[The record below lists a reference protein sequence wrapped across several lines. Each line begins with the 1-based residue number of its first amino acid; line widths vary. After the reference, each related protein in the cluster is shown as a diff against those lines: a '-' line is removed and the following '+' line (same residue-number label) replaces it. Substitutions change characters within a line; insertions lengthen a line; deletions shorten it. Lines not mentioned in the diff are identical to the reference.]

1 MPLVVNK
8 DDMRKEILIA
18 FEQCIKEKPLNKITM
33 RDIAAKANVSHAKVL
48 YYFGSKQKLLLAYI
62 DEFTEIHIQFIQTW
76 LQEHKKECS
85 RLSNPRRCIG
95 WLFRDIFS
103 FDQNNNYYSIFIQIY
118 TLTPYDD
125 EIKSTVRKAF
135 ATWKNAIHQL
145 LNELYG
151 KDMESTSEALYILIE
166 GILLYST
173 YYELSDTRIENILD
187 SLSKL

>member
-8 DDMRKEILIA
+8 DNMRKEILLA
-18 FEQCIKEKPLNKITM
+18 FEQCIKDKPLNKITM

-85 RLSNPRRCIG
+85 RLSHPRSCIG

-103 FDQNNNYYSIFIQIY
+103 FDQNNNYYNTFIQIY
-118 TLTPYDD
+118 TMTPYDD
-125 EIKSTVRKAF
+125 KIKSTVRKAY
-135 ATWKNAIHQL
+135 ATWKNAIHQFL
-145 LNELYG
+145 TELYG

-173 YYELSDTRIENILD
+173 YYELSDTRIETILD